1 MIELLKVHWEF
12 IRRPSECLDKY
23 IRHWPEQFGLVV
35 YAFFAFGSSK
45 YDVQIINSMVD
56 LSSRMFPE
64 SGVVGYYFYSAF
76 VTALHMIFLWY
87 VIPFVLKKFLAKKV
101 ENVDVSIYR
110 KLIFYS
116 PTAVIILNV
125 IFIIPLSLLGLILG
139 GQGIDMGANLIFL
152 GIIVLVKSLFS
163 MWALVAIIMSFIIV
177 WKGLAHFYGLKTWQI
192 LVVQF
197 LLPMIVYLPLTIA
210 IFPDAWQYIQDYI
223 SIR

>member
-1 MIELLKVHWEF
+1 VIELLKVHWEF
-12 IRRPSECLDKY
+12 IRFPSECLDKY
-23 IRHWPEQFGLVV
+23 IKHWPEKFGLVV

-45 YDVQIINSMVD
+45 HDVQIINSMVD

-76 VTALHMIFLWY
+76 VIALHMTFLWY
-87 VIPFVLKKFLAKKV
+87 VIPFILKKFLAKKV

-139 GQGIDMGANLIFL
+139 GQGIDMGADVISLV
-152 GIIVLVKSLFS
+152 IIVLIKGLFS
-163 MWALVAIIMSFIIV
+163 MWALVAIIMSFVIV
-177 WKGLAHFYGLKTWQI
+177 WKGLAHFYRLNTWQI

-197 LLPMIVYLPLTIA
+197 LLPTIVYLPLTIA